1 MGVDPQVQALLWWLP
16 GICSQEEQAREDATE
31 PERQSWDSTSPGHC
45 GSVVLLASGATPD
58 AETQPALVKFSGF
71 FFFFLFWL
79 QLAGLE
85 LFSLKT
91 AGCASLRSPVGVS
104 LGRAGG
110 GSKEGVDAR
119 PR

>member
-71 FFFFLFWL
+71 FFFFSL
-79 QLAGLE
+79 LA
-85 LFSLKT
+85 
-91 AGCASLRSPVGVS
+91 A
-104 LGRAGG
+104 AGG
-110 GSKEGVDAR
+110 AGAVLT
-119 PR
+119 